1 MAAFRD
7 TQDGHS
13 EAVQQV
19 LMPRRIKVPMRKRL
33 KRALTKALHML
44 RIRRPS
50 RDHAS
55 AEARPKLKMSPMQMA
70 LSGVSYEMA
79 EEFADDVRE
88 ILSRQ
93 LIAWVPLSKEYARH
107 KREMG
112 LDPRILI
119 ATGRY
124 INSIQPIEQKDGSWV
139 VSVPNELLQG
149 STKHTLKDLAR
160 WLEYGT
166 RTMPARPHWRPAMQL
181 WRTKIYQVRRRVRHD
196 IATEMKRAGFK

>member
-1 MAAFRD
+1 MA
-7 TQDGHS
+7 H
-13 EAVQQV
+13 
-19 LMPRRIKVPMRKRL
+19 RIKVPMRKRL

-55 AEARPKLKMSPMQMA
+55 AEARPKLKMSAMQMA

-93 LIAWVPLSKEYARH
+93 LIAWVPLNREYARY

-124 INSIQPIEQKDGSWV
+124 INAIQPIEQKDGSWV
-139 VSVPNELLQG
+139 VSVPAEPLQPG
-149 STKHTLKDLAR
+149 SRYTLKDLAR

-166 RTMPARPHWRPAMQL
+166 KTMPARPHWRPAMQI

-196 IATEMKRAGFK
+196 IATELKRAGFK